1 MSSGEIY
8 ITKVGSE
15 DGMSEYGDEREG
27 EISLWQVIQV
37 STLQP
42 IFFVA

>member
-1 MSSGEIY
+1 MSSVEIY
-8 ITKVGSE
+8 ITQVGSE

-27 EISLWQVIQV
+27 EISLWQVIYKFRQ
-37 STLQP
+37 

>member
-1 MSSGEIY
+1 VSSVEIY

-27 EISLWQVIQV
+27 EISLWQVI
-37 STLQP
+37 
-42 IFFVA
+42 